1 MAKKIEMNRDAALG
15 SHYGHTSD
23 AEFQRRGSLLALMDF
38 LGKFLLDAER
48 CPKADHFKKID

>member
-1 MAKKIEMNRDAALG
+1 MNRDAALG

-23 AEFQRRGSLLALMDF
+23 AEFQRLGSLLALMDF